1 MVYTTFIY
9 VLCQYFILKHFWHTY
24 LMSTIRIL
32 GIDPGFDRL
41 GVCVLD
47 KEISKETLVF
57 STCIIT
63 SKKERFEKRLTVLGK
78 ELEEII
84 LKYKPDELAIET
96 LFFTNNQKTIITVAE
111 VRGICIYLAHKNG
124 ATLFEYSP
132 PQIKLAI
139 AGHGKASKEDIAIM
153 VPKILKQPLLIRT
166 LDDEIDA
173 IAIALTHSANR
184 QNRLIMQGIK

>member
-1 MVYTTFIY
+1 MPV
-9 VLCQYFILKHFWHTY
+9 
-24 LMSTIRIL
+24 IRIV

-41 GVCVLD
+41 GVCILD
-47 KEISKETLVF
+47 KEGSKETLVF
-57 STCIIT
+57 STCITT
-63 SKKERFEKRLTVLGK
+63 SKKELFEKRLIAIGAS
-78 ELEEII
+78 LEKII
-84 LKYKPDELAIET
+84 LQYKPDELAIET

-139 AGHGKASKEDIAIM
+139 AGHGKASKEDIAVM
-153 VPKILKQPLLIRT
+153 VPKILKQPLLINT

-184 QNRLIMQGIK
+184 QYRLINEARKGK